1 MVALSK
7 LTKMLKWKLE
17 EIMIGKINS
26 ESCEQ
31 IINFKKKTKKKKQKN
46 KKQKKKH
53 SGRVVCANS

>member
-31 IINFKKKTKKKKQKN
+31 IINFKKKTKKKKTKN
-46 KKQKKKH
+46 KKQKKKT
-53 SGRVVCANS
+53 